1 MCPGKGILL
10 KKMLKKKCKI
20 CLESK
25 KNLFLF
31 DFSYIVHKKGFK
43 NNYKLNYLR
52 YEESID

>member
-1 MCPGKGILL
+1 MRPGRGVLL
-10 KKMLKKKCKI
+10 KKLLKKKGNI

-31 DFSYIVHKKGFK
+31 DFSYIAHKKGFK
-43 NNYKLNYLR
+43 YYYKLNYLR